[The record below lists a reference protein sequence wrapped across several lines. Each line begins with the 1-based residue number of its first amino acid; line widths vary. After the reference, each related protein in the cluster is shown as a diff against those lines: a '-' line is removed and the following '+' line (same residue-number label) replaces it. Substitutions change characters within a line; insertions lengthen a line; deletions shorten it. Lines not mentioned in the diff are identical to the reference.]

1 MGAILYGLKHACVF
15 DELFENSSSINSE
28 QPAAPLLGENPEL
41 VNHDLVYLPDTC
53 SLAEIIQSDQQQY
66 TVLVAL
72 QQDHSRSST
81 RQAAYRFADDSPTRL
96 VTREQLVW
104 PLDLNFDPKIGT
116 FYVQAT
122 KALPIV

>member
-1 MGAILYGLKHACVF
+1 
-15 DELFENSSSINSE
+15 
-28 QPAAPLLGENPEL
+28 
-41 VNHDLVYLPDTC
+41 LPDTC

-81 RQAAYRFADDSPTRL
+81 QAAYRFADDSPTRL